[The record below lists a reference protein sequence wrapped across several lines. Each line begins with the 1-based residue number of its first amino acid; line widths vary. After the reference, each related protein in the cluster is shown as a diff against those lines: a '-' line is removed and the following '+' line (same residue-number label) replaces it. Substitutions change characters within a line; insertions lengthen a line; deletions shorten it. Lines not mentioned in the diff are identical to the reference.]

1 MKKKSRSK
9 VFFCHVLG
17 ILASKIPWTEEPG
30 QLRSTLFNVNG
41 ITSTWLR
48 RAIESKEKHLLYLST
63 LSLIAQAKNLIII
76 PESFLSLT

>member
-1 MKKKSRSK
+1 MATRSS
-9 VFFCHVLG
+9 

-48 RAIESKEKHLLYLST
+48 RAIESKEKNLLYLST
-63 LSLIAQAKNLIII
+63 LSLIAQTKNLIII